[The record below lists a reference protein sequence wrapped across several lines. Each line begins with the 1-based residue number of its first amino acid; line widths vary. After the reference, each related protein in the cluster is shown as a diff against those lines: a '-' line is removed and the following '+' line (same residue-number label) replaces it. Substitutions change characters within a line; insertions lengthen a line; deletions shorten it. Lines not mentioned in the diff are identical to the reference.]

1 MTAEGA
7 VPRPARSDAPL
18 FQVVLALFVAG
29 LAFRGQVLVVG
40 PLLPEIQAD
49 LDVPHGVAG
58 LLNTIPVLC
67 MAFLAPFGP
76 VLAASIG
83 PTRAVAAC
91 LAAVGGFGLLRA
103 IVPGAAPVI
112 LLTIG
117 IGLGMGVV
125 GPVLAQVVRRS
136 APRNPELGTGAYA
149 MGYIVGASSSA
160 ALAVTLAGAFGG
172 WRGAFAAIAVAALGS
187 LVAWW
192 LLAPHDGHER
202 RVAPRLPNLPWR
214 RGVAWLFGIVFG
226 IQSLLFHAGVAWL
239 ASIYLERGWTAADG
253 AYLTALFSGIG
264 ILATLVVPL
273 VTRALPARRAQLAA
287 ASAVAVIGAIGVA
300 AGPSGG
306 ALADPLGVLSVALF
320 GFGVGLTFPLCLT
333 LPLDAASSPAEAS
346 SVAALMLL
354 VGYLISS
361 IGPVLLGALR
371 DATGDFTLAGWLVA
385 GMAIVLLA
393 GTFSLSHRRIHGDP
407 RPAQ

>member
-1 MTAEGA
+1 MTTG
-7 VPRPARSDAPL
+7 PRPVEDGRSDAPL
-18 FQVVLALFVAG
+18 WQVVVALFVAG

-40 PLLPEIQAD
+40 PLLPEIQAE
-49 LDVPHGVAG
+49 LQVPHAVAG

-67 MAFLAPFGP
+67 MALLAPVGP

-91 LAAVGGFGLLRA
+91 LAFVGGFGLLRA
-103 IVPGAAPVI
+103 IAPGAAPAI

-117 IGLGMGVV
+117 IGLGMGMV

-136 APRNPELGTGAYA
+136 APRNLELGTGAYA

-160 ALAVTLAGAFGG
+160 ALAVALAAIFGG
-172 WRGAFAAIAVAALGS
+172 WRGAFATIAVAALGS

-202 RVAPRLPNLPWR
+202 RVAPRLPQLPWR

-226 IQSLLFHAGVAWL
+226 IQSLLFHTGVAWL
-239 ASIYLERGWTAADG
+239 ASIYLERGWTAIDG
-253 AYLTALFSGIG
+253 AYLTAMFSGLG
-264 ILATLVVPL
+264 IVATLVVPL
-273 VTRALPARRAQLAA
+273 VTRVLPTRRAQLAA
-287 ASAVAVIGAIGVA
+287 ASALAVIGAIGVA

-306 ALADPLGVLSVALF
+306 AAADPLAIPSVALF

-333 LPLDAASSPAEAS
+333 LPLDAADSPAGAS

-361 IGPVLLGALR
+361 VGPVLLGAIR
-371 DATGDFTLAGWLVA
+371 DATGDFALAGWLVA
-385 GMAIVLLA
+385 GVAVVLLA
-393 GTFSLSHRRIHGDP
+393 GTFSLTPRRIHGEP